1 MTNPINKPRTLHPPS
16 AIINPIDWAAVRRRL
31 DAAQEALEKG
41 WAPSEAEKRR
51 ILKSRAEALAREPDK
66 IEEGEHLEVVG
77 FTLSYEEYGVESRY
91 VREVYPLQEYTPV
104 PCTPAFVLGII
115 NLRGEVLSILD
126 LRKFFD
132 LPETGLG
139 DLNRVVVLSSG
150 NMAFGILTDAITG
163 VRKVALA
170 GLHPPPPT
178 FTGLRREYLQGITP
192 DRTAI
197 LDAGKILADPK
208 IVVNEF
214 V

>member
-16 AIINPIDWAAVRRRL
+16 SIIHPVTWAEVHRRL
-31 DAAQEALEKG
+31 KATSEALEKG
-41 WAPSEAEKRR
+41 WSPNEAEKKR
-51 ILKSRAEALAREPDK
+51 ILKTRAIALAREP
-66 IEEGEHLEVVG
+66 EEKEPGEQIEVVE
-77 FTLSYEEYGVESRY
+77 FLLSSEKYGIESSY
-91 VREVYPLQEYTPV
+91 VREVCPLKEYTPV

-115 NLRGEVLSILD
+115 NLRGEILSILD

-139 DLNRVVVLSSG
+139 DLNRVVVLSSDD
-150 NMAFGILTDAITG
+150 MEFGVLTDVITG
-163 VRKVALA
+163 VRKVALD
-170 GLHPPPPT
+170 GLQPPPPT
-178 FTGLRREYLQGITP
+178 FTGLRREYLQGVTA

-197 LDAGKILADPK
+197 LDVGKILADPK